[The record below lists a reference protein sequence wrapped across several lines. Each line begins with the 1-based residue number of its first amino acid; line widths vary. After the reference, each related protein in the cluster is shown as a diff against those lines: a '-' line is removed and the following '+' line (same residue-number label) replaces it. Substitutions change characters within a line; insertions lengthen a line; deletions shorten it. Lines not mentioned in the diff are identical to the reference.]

1 MIFPALYFTDPKV
14 TRVGDVGDYTY
25 LVPHASEESA
35 RSGERERSERL
46 VFLNGTWDFRYY
58 PAALDVEDHFY
69 STDFDTAGFDEIPVP
84 SVWQLHGYEPPVY
97 LTSPYPIPF
106 DPPSVPY
113 ANPMGAYVRHFDL
126 NKSANKRYTLTLE
139 GVAGAYYL
147 WLNGNF
153 VGYAETSHGAH
164 TFDVTD
170 KVTNGDNKLAVAV
183 LKWSSA
189 TYIEDQDMFRHNGIF
204 RDVYLAERD
213 ESYLLELVLD
223 PVLNNERSEGMLAL
237 SPAFFGEKKPMSLTL
252 TAPDGTCIYEGGD
265 TEITVPS
272 PALWSAE
279 APLLYTLTAAC
290 GNEYFSLRFGF
301 RSIEIRDRQFFINGT
316 PIKLRGVNRHDVSPT
331 GGFVV
336 TREEIKKDLLL
347 MKEFNIDSIR
357 TAHYPPTHHLL
368 ELADELG
375 FYVMCEADME
385 SHGCTYHNDFPYI
398 ARDPRYCHA
407 IVERGTKMVRQNRNF
422 TSIVL
427 WSLGNESSFGDN
439 IRAEAKAIKALD
451 PRPIHYQ
458 GLINFVSKELTTDEE
473 RRAYLASTLD
483 IIDVISVFYPAP
495 DADYSF
501 YKNDPRPI
509 LLGEYCHAMGNSCGD
524 IHDHWVRIRAEKFL
538 AGGMIWEW
546 CDHGIKEGNRM
557 LYGGDHE
564 KSGHGHE
571 FCMDG
576 LVSSDRVPHT
586 SLFEVKM
593 AYAPVRVEEIDAG
606 AGRFSLRN
614 DYAFSGTADLLISY
628 RVEELGTV
636 RDTGTLSLD
645 VPPQSQAAFTLPLDP
660 VAFSARTFVIFSIS
674 AGERELWQGE
684 FLLPVKEHYPTLS
697 PATAPVTLT
706 DENGIITVK
715 TSTVTYRIDKYKG
728 MLSGI
733 AVGGK
738 ELMAATATPALC
750 RAPISNDRLLE
761 PHWFSLSARK
771 PLPKTDY
778 RAPVLFANY
787 KGTKQEGSSASVSF
801 DFSIASTGRPPYF
814 AGEITYTALSN
825 GKLTITENG
834 IMISTLP
841 ALPPRYGHLLTLDS
855 SLEELCWY
863 GCGKRESYVD
873 KHHAEVH
880 GIYRDTVTART
891 NMDSEKPMEHGSVYD
906 NDFLAV
912 RDSEGRGIVFA
923 AEGFSFNASH
933 YDFYDMLT
941 KDYAH
946 RADLPVAKDTFLLLD
961 RYMMGIGS
969 ASVGKPLSACYAPK
983 GGDYRFTMSM
993 LPIAAGEDPVARAT
1007 SLITP
1012 RGEKSAAFPD
1022 DKLPLAIDATAAAN
1036 SDDLI

>member
-1 MIFPALYFTDPKV
+1 MIFPALYFTDPNV
-14 TRVGDVGDYTY
+14 TRVGDMGDFTY
-25 LVPHASEESA
+25 LPPYGSAQSAKRALREE
-35 RSGERERSERL
+35 SERL
-46 VFLNGTWDFRYY
+46 TYLNGTWDFRYY
-58 PAALDVEDHFY
+58 PCALDVNEHFY
-69 STDFDTAGFDEIPVP
+69 RTDFNTRDFDKLPVP

-113 ANPMGAYVRHFDL
+113 ANPMGAYVKHFDL
-126 NKSANKRYTLTLE
+126 DKKQNKRYTLTLE
-139 GVAGAYYL
+139 GVSGAYYL
-147 WLNGNF
+147 WLNGSF

-170 KVTNGDNKLAVAV
+170 KVTNGDNRLAVAV

-213 ESYLLELVLD
+213 ESYLLELLLA
-223 PVLNNERSEGMLAL
+223 PTLNHERSEGTLTL
-237 SPAFFGEKKPMSLTL
+237 SPTFFGEKQPLSLTL
-252 TAPDGTCIYEGGD
+252 SAPDGTCIYKGGD
-265 TEITVPS
+265 TEIRVPV
-272 PALWSAE
+272 PMLWSAE
-279 APLLYTLTAAC
+279 TPHLYTLSLAC
-290 GNEYFSLRFGF
+290 GSEYFSLRFGF
-301 RSIEIRDRQFFINGT
+301 RTVETKGRQLLINGT
-316 PIKLRGVNRHDVSPT
+316 PVKLRGVNRHDVSPT

-336 TREEIKKDLLL
+336 TREEIRNDLLL

-357 TAHYPPTHHLL
+357 TAHYPPTPYLL

-385 SHGCTYHNDFPYI
+385 SHGCQYHDNFHYI
-398 ARDPRYCHA
+398 ADDTRYRHA

-422 TSIVL
+422 TSIIL

-439 IRAEAKAIKALD
+439 IRAEGEAIKALD

-458 GLINFVSKELTTDEE
+458 GLIHFVSKELSTDEE

-483 IIDVISVFYPAP
+483 VVDVISVFYPAP

-501 YKNDPRPI
+501 YENDPRPI

-524 IHDHWVRIRAEKFL
+524 IHDHWVRMRAEKFL

-546 CDHGIKEGNRM
+546 CDHGIKEGDRM

-586 SLFEVKM
+586 ALFEVKM
-593 AYAPVRVEEIDAG
+593 AHAPVRVEGLDVAG
-606 AGRFSLRN
+606 GRFALRN
-614 DYAFSGTADLLISY
+614 DRAFTDTSDLTVTY

-636 RDTGTLSLD
+636 RDAGTLSLD
-645 VPPQSQAAFTLPLDP
+645 VPPQSKAAFTLPLAP
-660 VAFSARTFVIFSIS
+660 GAFSARTYVIFSIK

-684 FLLPVKEHYPTLS
+684 FPLPVKEHYPTLS
-697 PATAPVTLT
+697 PATTPVTLT

-715 TSTVTYRIDKYKG
+715 TSTVTYRINKYKG
-728 MLSGI
+728 MLAGI
-733 AVGGK
+733 TVGEK
-738 ELMAATATPALC
+738 ELMTSTATPALC
-750 RAPISNDRLLE
+750 RVPISNDRLLE
-761 PHWFSLSARK
+761 PYWFSVAARK

-778 RAPVLFANY
+778 KTPVLFANF
-787 KGTKQEGSSASVSF
+787 KGAKQEGASASVSF

-814 AGEITYTALSN
+814 AGKITYTALSN

-834 IMISTLP
+834 TMISTLP

-891 NMDSEKPMEHGSVYD
+891 NMDSEKPMEHGSIYD

-912 RDSEGRGIVFA
+912 TDKEGCGVIFA

-969 ASVGKPLSACYAPK
+969 ASVGKPLSPCYAPK

-993 LPIAAGEDPVARAT
+993 LPVAAGDDPVARAT
-1007 SLITP
+1007 ALMTP
-1012 RGEKSAAFPD
+1012 RGKKNTAFPD
-1022 DKLPLAIDATAAAN
+1022 DKLPLTIDLKTAAN